1 METLLIIL
9 SSALFGLCCIWALT
23 SRRLAQAVVPGAISA
38 QASFVEPR
46 LIAEASL
53 DALAA
58 LGLASTAAVASPTLR
73 LATDDASIPC
83 SVPIAPPPPAARAD
97 LHPAINTMACCVH
110 TRGAAV
116 SLRAALNAV
125 TAERMAQAATVPPWV
140 RLFSG
145 AARVLSP
152 QVIVVMLLA
161 LLAVG
166 AGTGGGSASGFAR
179 AVPMGLVMISTFIG
193 CLIVR
198 RIANRE
204 IARVELYETL
214 IYEIVLA
221 AGDAALD
228 ALAHAEAERLAAENP
243 AAKPKSRRF
252 KPRTAKQEV
261 MHALHASLAATRYRR
276 IA

>member
-1 METLLIIL
+1 MQTPLIIL
-9 SSALFGLCCIWALT
+9 SCALFGLCCIWALA
-23 SRRLAQAVVPGAISA
+23 SRRLARAIVPGAISA

-46 LIAEASL
+46 LVAEAAL
-53 DALAA
+53 DALA
-58 LGLASTAAVASPTLR
+58 GIGHASPAAVASPMLR
-73 LATDDASIPC
+73 LTTDDASIPQ
-83 SVPIAPPPPAARAD
+83 SAAIAPPPASTRHD
-97 LHPAINTMACCVH
+97 LHPAIITMASCVH
-110 TRGAAV
+110 TRGASV

-166 AGTGGGSASGFAR
+166 ASTGGSSTSGFVR
-179 AVPMGLVMISTFIG
+179 AVPMGLVLTSSFIA

-204 IARVELYETL
+204 IARVELYESL

-243 AAKPKSRRF
+243 VAKPKSRRA
-252 KPRTAKQEV
+252 KPQSAKQEV